1 MYLYWFIL
9 LFSYFFILVQYLGQ
23 LLCSA
28 LEIKWKCT
36 MKRNSLNCEC
46 ACSHPLCR
54 MPGSSWAPDAQFLDF
69 ATVRSHH
76 LATSAA
82 SGASQTHTQIHT
94 HTCTKHKIVDWCML
108 FHYFFVFQVL
118 YGYVFFSYKCSCLWS
133 IVSFYLVL
141 FVFVVFFFLP
151 VLFSSC
157 SKQNNGLNASLC
169 QTYSISKR
177 ITIDSL

>member
-1 MYLYWFIL
+1 
-9 LFSYFFILVQYLGQ
+9 
-23 LLCSA
+23 
-28 LEIKWKCT
+28 
-36 MKRNSLNCEC
+36 MKINILNCEC

-54 MPGSSWAPDAQFLDF
+54 MPGSSWAPDTQFLDF

-76 LATSAA
+76 LATGAA

-118 YGYVFFSYKCSCLWS
+118 YGYFFFLQMQ
-133 IVSFYLVL
+133 L
-141 FVFVVFFFLP
+141 FVIHCEFLFGFICFCCLFFLP

-169 QTYSISKR
+169 QTYLISKR